1 MNRVEELGSTPPTSM
16 FILNMDAVIFNNLDA
31 SVVVERDNSCEVF
44 KVWAKLHKKCSP
56 LHNKATTFLWA
67 LQVCYYKELDAGS
80 GGAIIYLLGGG
91 IYKTFLCMKSKIVMY
106 NTS

>member
-1 MNRVEELGSTPPTSM
+1 
-16 FILNMDAVIFNNLDA
+16 MDAVIFDNLDA

-67 LQVCYYKELDAGS
+67 LQVCYYKKLDAGS
-80 GGAIIYLLGGG
+80 GGAIIYLLGRGG
-91 IYKTFLCMKSKIVMY
+91 IYKTFCV
-106 NTS
+106 